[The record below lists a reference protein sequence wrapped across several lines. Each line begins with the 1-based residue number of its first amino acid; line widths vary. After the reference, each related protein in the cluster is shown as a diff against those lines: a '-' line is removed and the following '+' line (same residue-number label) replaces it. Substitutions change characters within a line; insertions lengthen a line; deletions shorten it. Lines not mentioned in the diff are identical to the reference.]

1 MLSTGLQR
9 EVEAMEQK
17 QIEKKTNSEMIGATV
32 GIALPSQ
39 NFDDWAIAV
48 RKQMLSALKKRG
60 HQVES

>member
-1 MLSTGLQR
+1 
-9 EVEAMEQK
+9 MEQ
-17 QIEKKTNSEMIGATV
+17 QQMEKKTNSEMIGTTV

-39 NFDDWAIAV
+39 NFDVWAIAV